1 MEPENEL
8 TEKQEKYCQMYLVS
22 GNQAAAYRVA
32 YDADAMNVNTVYSE
46 ACRLHANPKITTRIK
61 ELQQEAYERNK
72 VTLDEMIQTLAGMVR
87 FDIADLYDEEG
98 KLLPLR
104 QMPLAARQM
113 INQLDSDELFTII
126 DGHREV
132 IGFTKKIRTYN
143 KLDAVEKLMKHLGG
157 YEKDN
162 LQRKPESL
170 VTPLVLADGRTY
182 DDLKNELKPE

>member
-1 MEPENEL
+1 MEPENNEL

-32 YDADAMNVNTVYSE
+32 YDADAMNINTVYSE
-46 ACRLHANPKITTRIK
+46 ACRLHANPKITARIK
-61 ELQQEAYERNK
+61 ELQNEAYERNK

-87 FDIADLYDEEG
+87 FDIADLYDEDG

-113 INQLDSDELFTII
+113 ISQLDTEELYVTV
-126 DGHREV
+126 DRHRELV
-132 IGFTKKIRTYN
+132 GYTKKIRTVN

-162 LQRKPESL
+162 QQKPGAVVNVAL
-170 VTPLVLADGRTY
+170 PITMPDGKTI
-182 DDLKNELKPE
+182 DDFKI